1 MARVIPFYVPDVFK
15 PKIKWVP
22 ASEHKVIVFPSSP
35 TKRSA

>member
-15 PKIKWVP
+15 PKTKWVP
-22 ASEHKVIVFPSSP
+22 ASERKVIVFPSAP